1 MKPYSAILAIAAA
14 VSLTACDTAAKKQ
27 LALSDSMR
35 ADSIVQIKDEMLNE
49 VMASSRFVNELNA
62 EIAKLKTPLKSGLKV
77 GAANESQLAQ
87 LKADRDA
94 VTERVRELVA
104 RLDSSEARV
113 ASLRAR
119 ASSLSRRDQQLA
131 EQVALYEKTIG
142 ELRDAAERQRADMQA
157 IIDEQGTKIVA
168 LASKVDTVTRDNVRL
183 AGERAA
189 LSDTVSQLTAEKN
202 KVYYVA
208 GTRDELIKKGVL
220 VEEGSRK
227 VLGIFGSRPVVPAR
241 KLDPSLFTSL
251 DRLRDRTIS
260 LPEGEYAVV
269 SRQDLSFTTPAERKD
284 DRVLKSLQI
293 DSPEKFWEPSK
304 FLVLVRR

>member
-1 MKPYSAILAIAAA
+1 MKRISSVLAIAAA
-14 VSLTACDTAAKKQ
+14 VTLVACDTPAKKQ

-49 VMASSRFVNELNA
+49 VMASTRFVNDLNA

-77 GAANESQLAQ
+77 GTATESDLGQA
-87 LKADRDA
+87 KAEREA

-104 RLDSSEARV
+104 RLDSSEARI
-113 ASLRAR
+113 ASLRSR
-119 ASSLSRRDQQLA
+119 ASTLSRRDAQLA

-142 ELRDAAERQRADMQA
+142 ELRETAERQRTDMQA

-168 LASKVDTVTRDNVRL
+168 LTSTVDTVTRQNVRL

-189 LSDTVSQLTAEKN
+189 LSDTVSQLTTDKN
-202 KVYYVA
+202 KVYFVA
-208 GTRDELIKKGVL
+208 GTKDELIKKGVL

-227 VLGIFGSRPVVPAR
+227 VLGIFGSRPVAPAR
-241 KLDPSLFTSL
+241 ALDPSVFTSL
-251 DRLRDRTIS
+251 DRLRDRTII
-260 LPEGEYAVV
+260 LPEGEYKVV
-269 SRQDLSFTTPAERKD
+269 SRQDLAFTTPAERKD
-284 DRVLKSLQI
+284 DRVVKSLQI
-293 DSPEKFWEPSK
+293 DSPEKFWETSK